1 MTSLGQKRSAENA
14 SGAPDSKK
22 QHMSWDGMDIL
33 SIRQFDADRLQFLCD
48 QADRFRAIVK
58 ESGKCELLRGK
69 ILANVFFEAS
79 TRTSCSFQAAML
91 RLGGDV
97 LPLNESAS
105 SSKKGETLSDTI
117 RCLECYAD
125 VTVLRHPVKFS
136 AREAAAAATKPVINA
151 GDGANE
157 HPTQALLDFYTIAAE
172 IPQFF
177 KNGAA
182 GRVVAM
188 VGDLKHGRTVHSLA
202 RLLALFK
209 CTLRLVSPA
218 ALRLPEEVRTDVQDI
233 AKAVGTATAGGA
245 GAAGGASFALTEHEN
260 LSDVIGECDIVYV
273 TRIQRERFESTEAY
287 EAVRGSYVI
296 DSRMMSGA
304 KAQMAL
310 MHPLPRVGEIAEEVD
325 SDPRAAYFRQME
337 NGLYVRMALLAL
349 VLGKA

>member
-1 MTSLGQKRSAENA
+1 MASSLGNKRDAPGSAD
-14 SGAPDSKK
+14 APNGKK

-33 SIRQFDADRLQFLCD
+33 SIRQFDADRLHFLCQ

-58 ESGKCELLRGK
+58 ESGKCDLLRGK

-172 IPQFF
+172 IPKFF
-177 KNGAA
+177 EGGAA

-202 RLLALFK
+202 RLLALFR

-218 ALRLPEEVRTDVQDI
+218 ALRLPDEVRGDVLDI
-233 AKAVGTATAGGA
+233 AAAAGTAA
-245 GAAGGASFALTEHEN
+245 AAGGSGGGFAVAEHEN
-260 LSDVIGECDIVYV
+260 LGDVIGDCDVVYV
-273 TRIQRERFESTEAY
+273 TRIQRERFDSAEAY

-296 DSRMMSGA
+296 DARMMAGA
-304 KAQMAL
+304 KAEMAL

-325 SDPRAAYFRQME
+325 GDPRAAYFRQME